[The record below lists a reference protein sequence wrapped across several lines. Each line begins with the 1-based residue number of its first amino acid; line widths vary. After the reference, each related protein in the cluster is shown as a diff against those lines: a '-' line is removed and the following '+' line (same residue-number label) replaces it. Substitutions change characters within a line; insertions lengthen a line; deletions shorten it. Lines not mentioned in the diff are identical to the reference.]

1 MERGGRI
8 ELDGERLIKRVGW
21 GKWMYR
27 VGYRERWI
35 KRVGWR
41 DRDIWMEKDGLTEL
55 DEKRWMK
62 RVRWREM

>member
-1 MERGGRI
+1 
-8 ELDGERLIKRVGW
+8 LDGE
-21 GKWMYR
+21 KWTYR
-27 VGYRERWI
+27 VGYGERWI

-41 DRDIWMEKDGLTEL
+41 DRDIWMERDGLIEL